1 MSQQTQNELHEEE
14 EEESPLALASQQ
26 TDEWVELTN
35 HPDYEINVNYPH
47 QIRNSK
53 TKRIIKER
61 YEQGYIKVH
70 LNLKSY
76 AKHRI
81 IAEQFIENDDPENK
95 TEIDHIN
102 TIRDDNHIQNLRWC
116 TSSSNA
122 RNKAGYN
129 SIKAEYVDN
138 LPSDAIKITFYKG
151 IEFEGYYYSKSTQKC
166 YYDNGVRYR
175 TLLYHS
181 APSKM
186 IYVRAIDVERKTRCI
201 YIKAWLR
208 DEGVE

>member
-1 MSQQTQNELHEEE
+1 MSQQTQNELQQEEE
-14 EEESPLALASQQ
+14 EEEQ
-26 TDEWVELTN
+26 TDEWVELNN

-47 QIRNSK
+47 QIRNIK
-53 TKRIIKER
+53 TKRINKESL
-61 YEQGYIKVH
+61 QNNGYIH
-70 LNLKSY
+70 ISLNNKPYL
-76 AKHRI
+76 KHRI

-175 TLLYHS
+175 ILLFHS
-181 APSKM
+181 SPSKM

-208 DEGVE
+208 DECVE